1 MKPEHR
7 RRLRFCLL
15 YAIALVFLAISII
28 MWRNDSRAQ
37 RYRQP
42 VPEAE
47 LREALG
53 DLADVPAGQRI
64 AFSDF
69 SAFTVLPPPGPADWL
84 SWHYEPG
91 QPNNEYNATTHR
103 PDATRRVIN
112 LVPLGEFP
120 AAERAW
126 QQALAEYV
134 ELFYGVP
141 TRWLPAIPLPVE
153 QFTPRVHPVFGKR
166 QLASPKILEW
176 LGPRKPADA
185 FCLAAITREDLY
197 ADPDFG
203 FVFGQ
208 ASPAAGTAVY
218 SFARYDEAFYGETR
232 PVNFI
237 ATYRRRTLG
246 VVTHELGH
254 NFGMGHCV
262 FFRCLMNGSSSL
274 KEGDGAP
281 LWLCP
286 ICLRKMHRALGFDVR
301 TRYAALGRFCRKF
314 DLIPEADWYERQAR
328 KCQPQ

>member
-1 MKPEHR
+1 MKMGHR
-7 RRLRFCLL
+7 QRWRFVLL
-15 YAIALVFLAISII
+15 YAIALGFLFITI
-28 MWRNDSRAQ
+28 MAWRNEQRAH

-42 VPEAE
+42 VAE
-47 LREALG
+47 EVLREALG
-53 DLADVPAGQRI
+53 DLADVPADQRI
-64 AFSDF
+64 LFDDFSD
-69 SAFTVLPPPGPADWL
+69 FTVLPPPGPGDWL

-91 QPNNEYNATTHR
+91 QPNSEYNATTHR
-103 PDATRRVIN
+103 PDDTRRVIY
-112 LVPLGEFP
+112 LLPLGEFP
-120 AAERAW
+120 EADRAW
-126 QQALAEYV
+126 HQSLAEYV
-134 ELFYGVP
+134 EIFYDVP
-141 TRWLPAIPLPVE
+141 TRWLPAIPFPLD

-208 ASPAAGTAVY
+208 SSPSSGTAAY
-218 SFARYDEAFYGETR
+218 SFARYDEGFYGETR

-286 ICLRKMHRALGFDVR
+286 ICLHKLYRAQGFALR
-301 TRYAALGRFCRKF
+301 AREAALGRFCRKAG
-314 DLIPEADWYERQAR
+314 LLPEADWFEKRTR
-328 KCQPQ
+328 LL